1 MRLAEMVTREDFYK
15 ILQDTV
21 TEYYQLVQNR
31 KVAFSYK
38 KTPGCEK
45 LIINGKLG
53 FVSRTVPL
61 SGLRKFLLAEY
72 NVRGSV
78 IKFLAGKAAALLV
91 GTFPQIGKLRNA
103 YLSKGALGE
112 NAFISPQN
120 RSIRFFDYDAMTVD
134 CIIKN
139 GFTSKYFANQ
149 LAFRKKYHYD
159 FMLPLLDSG
168 DKWFREPILAGH
180 PLARV
185 TDETQYQKSMDDALA
200 GISRLAADTLEYE
213 NASDYGEMLLT
224 KIQALLEEAKD
235 RKHIAHPEETWQL
248 AQNAAEQ
255 LVSTAMQIP
264 TCVSHGDFQGGNIW
278 VDIQGKTW
286 LYDWETADRRSVWYD
301 SAVLCYSLRRAYGWQ
316 TFLEE
321 RAPME
326 VLRCDPIK
334 TRTQEELN
342 LIKSVILLEDMV
354 FYLEDMLELPQ
365 DWGTQIYDG
374 FSARLC
380 SLWKDR

>member
-1 MRLAEMVTREDFYK
+1 MVIREDFYR

-31 KVAFSYK
+31 ETAFTYE

-45 LIINGKLG
+45 LIVNGKLG
-53 FVSRTVPL
+53 FISRAVAP

-91 GTFPQIGKLRNA
+91 GTFPQVGKLKA
-103 YLSKGALGE
+103 VYLTRGALGK
-112 NAFISPQN
+112 NTFISPQN

-134 CIIKN
+134 CIIKS

-168 DKWFREPILAGH
+168 DKWFREPILTGH

-185 TDETQYQKSMDDALA
+185 TDEAQYQTAMHEALA

-213 NASDYGEMLLT
+213 NASDYAEKLLS
-224 KIQALLEEAKD
+224 KIRLLLDEAKE
-235 RKHIAHPEETWQL
+235 RKHIAQPEEIWKL
-248 AQNAAEQ
+248 AQKAAAP
-255 LVSTAMQIP
+255 LTGAAMQIP
-264 TCVSHGDFQGGNIW
+264 TCISHGDFQGGNIW
-278 VDIQGKTW
+278 VDDQGKTW
-286 LYDWETADRRSVWYD
+286 LYDWETVDRRSVWYD

-316 TFLEE
+316 TYLKD
-321 RAPME
+321 PSPTQ
-326 VLRCDPIK
+326 LLQCDPVK
-334 TRTQEELN
+334 TRTQEELTR
-342 LIKSVILLEDMV
+342 IQSVILLEDMV

-365 DWGTQIYDG
+365 DWGAQIYDG
-374 FSARLC
+374 FA
-380 SLWKDR
+380 DRMLQLFND

>member
-1 MRLAEMVTREDFYK
+1 MRLAEMVIREDFYK

-21 TEYYQLVQNR
+21 TEYYQLVQN
-31 KVAFSYK
+31 KETTFSYK

-53 FVSRTVPL
+53 FISRAAAP

-78 IKFLAGKAAALLV
+78 VKFLAGKAAALLV
-91 GTFPQIGKLRNA
+91 GTFPQVGKLKDV
-103 YLSKGALGE
+103 YLTRGVLGK
-112 NAFISPQN
+112 NTFISPQN

-149 LAFRKKYHYD
+149 LAFRKQYCYD

-168 DKWFREPILAGH
+168 DKWFREPILTGH

-185 TDETQYQKSMDDALA
+185 TDETQYQKAMDDALA
-200 GISRLAADTLEYE
+200 GIRQLAADTMEYE
-213 NASDYGEMLLT
+213 NASHYAEALLT
-224 KIQALLEEAKD
+224 KIGTLLEEAKK
-235 RKHIAHPEETWQL
+235 RKQIAYFAETLQMAKTAAQQL
-248 AQNAAEQ
+248 AGA
-255 LVSTAMQIP
+255 SMQIP

-278 VDIQGKTW
+278 VDDQGKTW
-286 LYDWETADRRSVWYD
+286 LYDWETAGRRSVWYD

-316 TFLEE
+316 ELLSQQLPTQLY
-321 RAPME
+321 A
-326 VLRCDPIK
+326 CDPRDTGTEEEMNIIK
-334 TRTQEELN
+334 A
-342 LIKSVILLEDMV
+342 VILLEDIT
-354 FYLEDMLELPQ
+354 FYLEDLLELPE
-365 DWGTQIYDG
+365 DWGKQIFDDYA
-374 FSARLC
+374 ARMWQLM
-380 SLWKDR
+380 KDR